1 MSGLV
6 GLGYVRV
13 STSRQVS
20 DGDGLGVQRQR
31 IEGWC
36 GYQGIQ
42 LGTVYEDAGISGAST
57 DNRPGFRAAIRAA
70 LELGERAVL
79 VTYRIDRLG
88 RSALDV
94 QTVLEVLLDAKVR
107 VVSIA
112 DGVDSGSGMGAT
124 LLRMLTT
131 LLSTLAEVEKAGI
144 AGRLLDGRKRAKEMG
159 RVYAVEPPFGLTI
172 DAADEGRMIAD
183 EREQLVLERMQA
195 LHAEGRSLRAIAATL
210 DAEGLRPRRAERWS
224 HVTIRSILTGQRSR
238 RRTHAS
244 ERVARARAHLLGE
257 PAA

>member
-6 GLGYVRV
+6 GIGYARV

-36 GYQGIQ
+36 AYQGIP
-42 LGTVYEDAGISGAST
+42 LATVYEDAGISGSST

-79 VTYRIDRLG
+79 VSYRIDRLG

-94 QTVLEVLLDAKVR
+94 QTVLEVLLDARVR
-107 VVSIA
+107 VVCIG
-112 DGVDSGSGMGAT
+112 DGVDSGSGMGST

-131 LLSTLAEVEKAGI
+131 LLSTIAEIEKSNI
-144 AGRLLDGRKRAKEMG
+144 TTRLLDGRKRAKDQG
-159 RVYAVEPPFGLTI
+159 RKYAVEPPFGSAL
-172 DAADEGRMIAD
+172 DPNDEGRMVAD
-183 EREQLVLERMQA
+183 EREQLVLERMRV
-195 LHAEGRSLRAIAATL
+195 LHAEGRSLRCYR
-210 DAEGLRPRRAERWS
+210 DASLLGLRDS
-224 HVTIRSILTGQRSR
+224 LTMPITPPSR
-238 RRTHAS
+238 
-244 ERVARARAHLLGE
+244 
-257 PAA
+257 PAPTA